1 MDEIERRVVAH
12 DLAFIKVAARVER
25 EHMLEAIRAIR
36 AGFVIGITEEER
48 VIRVAA
54 IDMLE
59 DAMRRHEPA
68 AMGMFLKR
76 CGLR

>member
-1 MDEIERRVVAH
+1 
-12 DLAFIKVAARVER
+12 
-25 EHMLEAIRAIR
+25 MLEAIKAIR

-54 IDMLE
+54 INMLE

-68 AMGMFLKR
+68 AMGMFLR
-76 CGLR
+76 RRRLR